1 MYYPNAMSVYIYRL
15 SWERIQFYDLFLF
28 VCLQKSRLEKIGS
41 FLLKL
46 MLFEMVIE
54 LEVKKMKDRFEK
66 LYKCEKEIIKL
77 ALENIAD
84 NYEDTTSEDMEIRL
98 LISELDKSIKEG
110 EEIGK

>member
-1 MYYPNAMSVYIYRL
+1 
-15 SWERIQFYDLFLF
+15 
-28 VCLQKSRLEKIGS
+28 
-41 FLLKL
+41 
-46 MLFEMVIE
+46 
-54 LEVKKMKDRFEK
+54 MKDRFEK

-110 EEIGK
+110 EESGK